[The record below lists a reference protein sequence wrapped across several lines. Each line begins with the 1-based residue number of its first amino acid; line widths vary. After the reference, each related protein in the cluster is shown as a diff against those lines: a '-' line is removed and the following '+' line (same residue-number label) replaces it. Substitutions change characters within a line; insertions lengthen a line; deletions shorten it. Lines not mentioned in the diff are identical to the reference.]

1 MVVSSWFLL
10 AMAEPTYDENLFKWE
25 QAHADV
31 IERKLNSPLTLKST
45 LQNAGFAEAEI
56 YFSNSSTLQ
65 IRIEEM
71 ETACQGCHKG
81 RFWRKITVRTSA
93 RVRVYPTDA
102 VLPAD
107 GFLPSVDVVKTA
119 SAWTRKKNKK

>member
-1 MVVSSWFLL
+1 L

-45 LQNAGFAEAEI
+45 LQNAGFAQAEI

-65 IRIEEM
+65 IRIEGM
-71 ETACQGCHKG
+71 ETAYVKDKRQ
-81 RFWRKITVRTSA
+81 ITR
-93 RVRVYPTDA
+93 
-102 VLPAD
+102 L
-107 GFLPSVDVVKTA
+107 VKTKLWKPNPEA
-119 SAWTRKKNKK
+119 LETARRLTCTLALCGSE